1 MIFFFL
7 EIVIQQQGR
16 EVFIECNLF
25 MVMAWE
31 KGTGAKL
38 FCTAM
43 LKSERS
49 RSKVLI
55 TEMTRDAI
63 ERGKKK
69 IENYFFFLHE

>member
-1 MIFFFL
+1 M
-7 EIVIQQQGR
+7 
-16 EVFIECNLF
+16 FIECNLF

-55 TEMTRDAI
+55 TEMMRDAI
-63 ERGKKK
+63 ERAKK
-69 IENYFFFLHE
+69 IENDFFFPP